1 MWHTDAMRDAF
12 AVRVGPK
19 GRIVVPAPLR
29 RELGMEEG
37 ADVVVRAEG
46 ERLVVEPRAV
56 VLDRLRAVVRDAVP
70 ADVSLVDELLAA
82 RKEEARR
89 ERRPRRRR

>member
-1 MWHTDAMRDAF
+1 MSSF

-29 RELGMEEG
+29 RELGIAEG
-37 ADVVVRAEG
+37 ADLVARAEHG
-46 ERLVVEPRAV
+46 RLIVEPRAM
-56 VLDRLRAVVRDAVP
+56 VLERLRSVVGGAVP

-82 RKEEARR
+82 RKDEAGR
-89 ERRPRRRR
+89 ERPSRLRT